1 MIIMSKLMLNICLK
15 IMISKILKNF
25 VGLILK
31 AHQLFIILK
40 TEIVLVE
47 FDNILKVKKYDA
59 DDLTVKFE
67 DQVNKNTRFETNA
80 YAEPHVKV
88 LETGLCF

>member
-1 MIIMSKLMLNICLK
+1 MPEDNDFKNTKKLCWLDSKSPL
-15 IMISKILKNF
+15 
-25 VGLILK
+25 
-31 AHQLFIILK
+31 

-88 LETGLCF
+88 LETGLTI